1 MDNDKEIVKA
11 YASLWNNRSLAHDD
25 AEAVAEAIDLELLD
39 KRTHPRLRKPM
50 LEKYFAAIQRIVN
63 SQLEPAVKY
72 QLVKLHTERAKYLKE
87 ERGEQS

>member
-1 MDNDKEIVKA
+1 
-11 YASLWNNRSLAHDD
+11 
-25 AEAVAEAIDLELLD
+25 
-39 KRTHPRLRKPM
+39 M

-72 QLVKLHTERAKYLKE
+72 QLVKLHTERAEYLKE